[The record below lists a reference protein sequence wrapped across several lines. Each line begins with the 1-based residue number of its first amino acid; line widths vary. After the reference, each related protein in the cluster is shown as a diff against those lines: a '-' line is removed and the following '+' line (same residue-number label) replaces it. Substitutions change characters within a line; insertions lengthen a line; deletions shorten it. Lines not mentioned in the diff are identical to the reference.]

1 MSKRYNCRMNLL
13 QPHKLLA
20 LAVAM
25 LALAGGYW
33 FSSQF
38 LGAPAATRNVNL
50 ATVTV
55 FPASRPLP
63 ALTLIDQDKQPFDF
77 SRTGGQWSLLFMG
90 FTNCGHICP
99 MTMAELR
106 AIHDNLP
113 EPVNVIFVSVDPNRD
128 TPEIIRNYVR
138 RFDDSFL
145 GITGTPE
152 ELEKLA
158 SSIGAPIFV
167 DTAAD
172 NYIVDHSSAVFLLDR
187 SGALAGTITPP
198 FDPAR
203 IAADLQTIM

>member
-1 MSKRYNCRMNLL
+1 MNIL
-13 QPHKLLA
+13 QPHKLL
-20 LAVAM
+20 LIAVAM

-33 FSSQF
+33 FSAQF
-38 LGAPAATRNVNL
+38 MGKPVATRNVDL
-50 ATVTV
+50 ATVTI

-63 ALTLIDQDKQPFDF
+63 ELTLIDQDNELFDF
-77 SRTGGQWSLLFMG
+77 SSIKGQWSLLFMG

-106 AIHDNLP
+106 AIHDSLP

-128 TPEIIRNYVR
+128 SPEIIRDYVR
-138 RFDDSFL
+138 RFDDTFL
-145 GITGTPE
+145 GVTGTAE

-158 SSIGAPIFV
+158 GSIGAPILV
-167 DTAAD
+167 DTSAD
-172 NYIVDHSSAVFLLDR
+172 NYIVDHSTAVFLLDP